1 LNQIEFPTILG
12 FRAPLF
18 CERVHGIKFFRLQL
32 AQMMTLLYLRH
43 RLHIGISNSQMPVL
57 VGILLLI
64 SGGHYC

>member
-1 LNQIEFPTILG
+1 
-12 FRAPLF
+12 
-18 CERVHGIKFFRLQL
+18 
-32 AQMMTLLYLRH
+32 MMTLLYLRH